1 MADGT
6 RIVVVDD
13 DDLFRPMLVGNLTDA
28 GYVVREFPAPD
39 QALDALSAEN
49 VAADNALDLLI
60 LDWKMPGL
68 TGLELL
74 QRLRQ
79 IGVMTPAIFL
89 TSLDDVIYEEAAL
102 KAGAIDFVGKTR
114 SFAILQRRIEL
125 ALSRSEP
132 GEPSEGS
139 RDGSDAVVE
148 IGPLVLD
155 AGSHAITWQNQ
166 PVSLTLGEFK
176 SVALMVRA
184 GRDVSYR
191 EIYDALRG
199 ENFAAGQGPDGYR
212 ANVRA
217 LIKRVRQKFLA
228 VDPGFDAI
236 ENFPGFGYRWR
247 SVDKE
252 A

>member
-1 MADGT
+1 MSEGVS
-6 RIVVVDD
+6 IVVVDD

-28 GYVVREFPAPD
+28 GYRVREFPAPD
-39 QALDALSAEN
+39 QALDALSADRL
-49 VAADNALDLLI
+49 VAEGDLDLLI

-79 IGVMTPAIFL
+79 VGLMTPALFL

-125 ALSRSEP
+125 ALSRSEGGDST
-132 GEPSEGS
+132 GEGRESPEG
-139 RDGSDAVVE
+139 VLQL
-148 IGPLVLD
+148 GPLTLD
-155 AGSHAITWQNQ
+155 SGSHAITWQNQ
-166 PVSLTLGEFK
+166 AVSLTLGEFK

-217 LIKRVRQKFLA
+217 LIKRVRQKFIA

-247 SVDKE
+247 SGEKE
-252 A
+252 L

>member
-1 MADGT
+1 MAEPT
-6 RIVVVDD
+6 RLVVVDD
-13 DDLFRPMLVGNLTDA
+13 DDLFRPMLVGNLTEA
-28 GYVVREFPAPD
+28 GFNVREFAAPD
-39 QALDALSAEN
+39 MALKDLSADVVTPEM
-49 VAADNALDLLI
+49 ASDLLI

-79 IGVMTPAIFL
+79 IGLMTPAIFL

-125 ALSRSEP
+125 ALSRSEAIEIS
-132 GEPSEGS
+132 GDVQ
-139 RDGSDAVVE
+139 DGADGVLQT
-148 IGPLVLD
+148 GPLLLD
-155 AGSHAITWQNQ
+155 AGSHAVTWRER

-217 LIKRVRQKFLA
+217 LIKRVRQKFIA
-228 VDPGFDAI
+228 IDPSFDAI

-247 SVDKE
+247 AAIKDT
-252 A
+252 

>member
-1 MADGT
+1 MPEGI

-13 DDLFRPMLVGNLTDA
+13 DDLFRPMLVGNLAEA
-28 GYVVREFPAPD
+28 GFVVREFSAPD
-39 QALDALSAEN
+39 LALEALSADT
-49 VAADNALDLLI
+49 VARTDDLDLLI

-79 IGVMTPAIFL
+79 IGLMTPAIFL

-125 ALSRSEP
+125 ALSRSE
-132 GEPSEGS
+132 GAEGDEGA
-139 RDGSDAVVE
+139 RENADGIVQ
-148 IGPLVLD
+148 IGPLTLD
-155 AGSHAITWQNQ
+155 AGSHAITWLEQ

-217 LIKRVRQKFLA
+217 LIKRVRQKFIA

-247 SVDKE
+247 SIDKD

>member
-1 MADGT
+1 MAEGI

-13 DDLFRPMLVGNLTDA
+13 DDLFRPMLVGNLNEA

-39 QALDALSAEN
+39 LALDALSADS
-49 VAADNALDLLI
+49 VASADDLDLLI

-79 IGVMTPAIFL
+79 IGLMTPAIFL
-89 TSLDDVIYEEAAL
+89 TSLDDVIDEEAAL

-125 ALSRSEP
+125 ALSRSEAT
-132 GEPSEGS
+132 EGAEGVKEEG
-139 RDGSDAVVE
+139 DGLLQA
-148 IGPLVLD
+148 GPLSLD
-155 AGSHAITWQNQ
+155 AGSHAITWRNQ

-176 SVALMVRA
+176 SVALLVRA

-217 LIKRVRQKFLA
+217 LIKRVRQKFIA

-247 SVDKE
+247 SAEKE

>member
-1 MADGT
+1 MTEAI

-13 DDLFRPMLVGNLTDA
+13 DDLFRPMLVGNLGDA
-28 GYVVREFPAPD
+28 GFVVREFPAPD
-39 QALDALSAEN
+39 LALEALSAES
-49 VAADNALDLLI
+49 VAAENNLDLLI

-79 IGVMTPAIFL
+79 IGLMTPAIFL

-125 ALSRSEP
+125 ALSRAEAN
-132 GEPSEGS
+132 GEEVLKESP
-139 RDGSDAVVE
+139 DGIVQM
-148 IGPLVLD
+148 GPLTLD
-155 AGSHAITWQNQ
+155 AGSHAITWQSQ
-166 PVSLTLGEFK
+166 PVNLTLGEFK

-217 LIKRVRQKFLA
+217 LIKRVRQKFIA
-228 VDPGFDAI
+228 VDPNFDAI

-247 SVDKE
+247 AAGKE
-252 A
+252 P

>member
-1 MADGT
+1 MTEAT

-13 DDLFRPMLVGNLTDA
+13 DDLFRPMLVGNLTEA
-28 GYVVREFPAPD
+28 GFAVREYPAPD
-39 QALDALSAEN
+39 LALEALSADSVLPDSN
-49 VAADNALDLLI
+49 LDLLI

-79 IGVMTPAIFL
+79 IGLMTPAIFL

-125 ALSRSEP
+125 ALSRSESQE
-132 GEPSEGS
+132 GDDAAKEPA
-139 RDGSDAVVE
+139 DGIMQV
-148 IGPLVLD
+148 GPLTLD

-217 LIKRVRQKFLA
+217 LIKRVRQKFIA

-247 SVDKE
+247 SAEKDS
-252 A
+252 

>member
-139 RDGSDAVVE
+139 RDGCDAVVE

>member
-1 MADGT
+1 MAEAT

-13 DDLFRPMLVGNLTDA
+13 DDLFRPMLVGNLSEA
-28 GYVVREFPAPD
+28 GFNVREFSAPD
-39 QALDALSAEN
+39 IALEELSAES
-49 VAADNALDLLI
+49 VAPEITIDLLI

-79 IGVMTPAIFL
+79 IGLMTPAIFL

-125 ALSRSEP
+125 ALSRAEI
-132 GEPSEGS
+132 GEGLVEGQVS
-139 RDGSDAVVE
+139 TDGLVQT
-148 IGPLVLD
+148 GPLVLD
-155 AGSHAITWQNQ
+155 AGSHAVTWQERQ
-166 PVSLTLGEFK
+166 VSLTLGEFK

-217 LIKRVRQKFLA
+217 LIKRVRQKFIA
-228 VDPGFDAI
+228 VDPSFDAI

-247 SVDKE
+247 AAGRD
-252 A
+252 

>member
-1 MADGT
+1 MAEGI

-28 GYVVREFPAPD
+28 GFVVREFSAPD
-39 QALDALSAEN
+39 QALEALSADS
-49 VAADNALDLLI
+49 VAADTELDLLI

-79 IGVMTPAIFL
+79 IGLMTPAIFL

-125 ALSRSEP
+125 ALSRAEAVEGDQPAKEATP
-132 GEPSEGS
+132 GL
-139 RDGSDAVVE
+139 VQV
-148 IGPLVLD
+148 GPLTLD
-155 AGSHAITWQNQ
+155 AGSHAITWQDQ

-217 LIKRVRQKFLA
+217 LIKRVRQKFIA

-247 SVDKE
+247 SAEKD

>member
-1 MADGT
+1 MAEGT

-13 DDLFRPMLVGNLTDA
+13 DDLFRPMLVGNLTEA
-28 GYVVREFPAPD
+28 GFVVREFPAPD
-39 QALDALSAEN
+39 QALDALSADS
-49 VAADNALDLLI
+49 VAADTALDLLI

-125 ALSRSEP
+125 ALSRSET
-132 GEPSEGS
+132 GETSES
-139 RDGSDAVVE
+139 PRDGGDAVVE
-148 IGPLVLD
+148 IGPLTLD

-247 SVDKE
+247 TADKD

>member
-1 MADGT
+1 MAEAT

-13 DDLFRPMLVGNLTDA
+13 DDLFRPMLVGNLTEA
-28 GYVVREFPAPD
+28 GFHVREYAAPD
-39 QALDALSAEN
+39 VALEALSADS
-49 VAADNALDLLI
+49 VAQDVTIDLLI

-79 IGVMTPAIFL
+79 IGLMTPAIFL

-125 ALSRSEP
+125 ALSRSEATEVSGDNP
-132 GEPSEGS
+132 AGA
-139 RDGSDAVVE
+139 DGLLQT
-148 IGPLVLD
+148 GPLLLD
-155 AGSHAITWQNQ
+155 AGSHAVTWRER

-217 LIKRVRQKFLA
+217 LIKRVRQKFIA
-228 VDPGFDAI
+228 VDPSFDAI

-247 SVDKE
+247 AASKD

>member
-1 MADGT
+1 MADAT

-13 DDLFRPMLVGNLTDA
+13 DDLFRPMLVGNLSEA
-28 GYVVREFPAPD
+28 GFAVREFAAPD
-39 QALDALSAEN
+39 LALDALSAES
-49 VAADNALDLLI
+49 VEPQTTIDLLI

-74 QRLRQ
+74 QKLRQ
-79 IGVMTPAIFL
+79 IGLMTPAIFL

-125 ALSRSEP
+125 ALSRSEA
-132 GEPSEGS
+132 EGVS
-139 RDGSDAVVE
+139 GAVEGNESHLQV
-148 IGPLVLD
+148 GPLLLD
-155 AGSHAITWQNQ
+155 AGSHAVTWRER

-228 VDPGFDAI
+228 VDPSFDAI

-247 SVDKE
+247 SASKE

>member
-1 MADGT
+1 MAEAT

-13 DDLFRPMLVGNLTDA
+13 DDLFRPMLVGNLSEA
-28 GYVVREFPAPD
+28 GFNVREFSAPD
-39 QALDALSAEN
+39 VALEALSAES
-49 VAADNALDLLI
+49 VAPESTIDLLI
-60 LDWKMPGL
+60 LDWKMPVL

-79 IGVMTPAIFL
+79 IGLMTPAIFL

-125 ALSRSEP
+125 ALSRSEAI
-132 GEPSEGS
+132 
-139 RDGSDAVVE
+139 DGQADGQVSADGVLQT
-148 IGPLVLD
+148 GPLLLD
-155 AGSHAITWQNQ
+155 AGSHAVTWQERQ
-166 PVSLTLGEFK
+166 VSLTLGEFK

-217 LIKRVRQKFLA
+217 LIKRVRQKFIA
-228 VDPGFDAI
+228 VDPSFDAI

-247 SVDKE
+247 AAGKE
-252 A
+252 P

>member
-1 MADGT
+1 MAEAT

-13 DDLFRPMLVGNLTDA
+13 DDLFRPMLVGNLSEA
-28 GYVVREFPAPD
+28 GYAVREFAAPD
-39 QALDALSAEN
+39 LALDALSAES
-49 VAADNALDLLI
+49 VGQQTTIDLLI

-74 QRLRQ
+74 QKLRQ
-79 IGVMTPAIFL
+79 IGLMTPAIFL

-125 ALSRSEP
+125 ALSRSETDGIP
-132 GEPSEGS
+132 VGGEGNESQLQ
-139 RDGSDAVVE
+139 V
-148 IGPLVLD
+148 GPLLLD
-155 AGSHAITWQNQ
+155 AGSHAVTWRER

-228 VDPGFDAI
+228 VDPSFDAI

-247 SVDKE
+247 AASKD

>member
-1 MADGT
+1 MAEAT
-6 RIVVVDD
+6 RLVVVDD
-13 DDLFRPMLVGNLTDA
+13 DDLFRPMLVGNLTEA
-28 GYVVREFPAPD
+28 GFSVREFAAPD
-39 QALDALSAEN
+39 VALNDMSADVVTPES
-49 VAADNALDLLI
+49 ASDLLI

-79 IGVMTPAIFL
+79 IGLMTPAIFL

-125 ALSRSEP
+125 ALSRSEAIEIS
-132 GEPSEGS
+132 GDVQGS
-139 RDGSDAVVE
+139 ADSVLQT
-148 IGPLVLD
+148 GPLLLD
-155 AGSHAITWQNQ
+155 AGSHAVTWHER

-217 LIKRVRQKFLA
+217 LIKRVRQKFIA
-228 VDPGFDAI
+228 IDPNFDAI

-247 SVDKE
+247 TASKDT
-252 A
+252 

>member
-1 MADGT
+1 MAEAI

-13 DDLFRPMLVGNLTDA
+13 DDLFRPMLVGNLTEA
-28 GYVVREFPAPD
+28 GFGVREFSDPD
-39 QALDALSAEN
+39 VAFRALMIDAATSDAS
-49 VAADNALDLLI
+49 VDLLI
-60 LDWKMPGL
+60 LDWKMPDL

-79 IGVMTPAIFL
+79 AGLTTSAIFL
-89 TSLDDVIYEEAAL
+89 TALDDVIYEEAAL

-125 ALSRSEP
+125 ALR
-132 GEPSEGS
+132 
-139 RDGSDAVVE
+139 RKDAVDINGE
-148 IGPLVLD
+148 NQDDADGTLQLGPLLLD
-155 AGSHAITWQNQ
+155 ARSHAVNWREKPIG
-166 PVSLTLGEFK
+166 LTLGEFK

-191 EIYDALRG
+191 EIYDSLRG
-199 ENFAAGQGPDGYR
+199 ENFAAGQGADGYR

-217 LIKRVRQKFLA
+217 LIKRVRQKFVA
-228 VDPGFDAI
+228 VDPSFDAI

-247 SVDKE
+247 ITSKDI
-252 A
+252 

>member
-1 MADGT
+1 MTEAT

-13 DDLFRPMLVGNLTDA
+13 DDLFRPMLVGNLTEA
-28 GYVVREFPAPD
+28 GFAVREYPAPD
-39 QALDALSAEN
+39 LALEALSADSLAPESN
-49 VAADNALDLLI
+49 LDLLI

-79 IGVMTPAIFL
+79 IGLMTPAIFL

-125 ALSRSEP
+125 ALSRSESGDADDVARESP
-132 GEPSEGS
+132 
-139 RDGSDAVVE
+139 DGVVQM
-148 IGPLVLD
+148 GPLTLD
-155 AGSHAITWQNQ
+155 AGSHAITWQGQ

-217 LIKRVRQKFLA
+217 LIKRVRQKFIA

-247 SVDKE
+247 SADKDS
-252 A
+252 

>member
-1 MADGT
+1 MAEAT

-13 DDLFRPMLVGNLTDA
+13 DDLFRPMLVGNLSEA
-28 GYVVREFPAPD
+28 RFSVREFSAPD
-39 QALDALSAEN
+39 VALEELSAES
-49 VAADNALDLLI
+49 VGPEATIDLLI
-60 LDWKMPGL
+60 LDWKMPSL

-79 IGVMTPAIFL
+79 IGLMTPAIFL

-125 ALSRSEP
+125 ALSRSEAA
-132 GEPSEGS
+132 EGQG
-139 RDGSDAVVE
+139 DGQLSADG
-148 IGPLVLD
+148 ILQTGPLQLD
-155 AGSHAITWQNQ
+155 AGSHAVSWHDR

-217 LIKRVRQKFLA
+217 LIKRVRQKFIA
-228 VDPGFDAI
+228 VDPSFDAI
-236 ENFPGFGYRWR
+236 ENFPGLGYRWR
-247 SVDKE
+247 AAGKE
-252 A
+252 P

>member
-1 MADGT
+1 MSEGVS
-6 RIVVVDD
+6 IVVVDD

-28 GYVVREFPAPD
+28 GYRVREFPAPD
-39 QALDALSAEN
+39 QALDALSADRL
-49 VAADNALDLLI
+49 VAEGDLDLLI

-79 IGVMTPAIFL
+79 VGLMTPALFL

-125 ALSRSEP
+125 ALSRSEAGDST
-132 GEPSEGS
+132 GEGRESPEG
-139 RDGSDAVVE
+139 VLQL
-148 IGPLVLD
+148 GPLTLD
-155 AGSHAITWQNQ
+155 SGSHAITWQNQ
-166 PVSLTLGEFK
+166 AVSLTLGEFK

-217 LIKRVRQKFLA
+217 LIKRVRQKFIA

-247 SVDKE
+247 SGEKE
-252 A
+252 L

>member
-1 MADGT
+1 MVEAT

-13 DDLFRPMLVGNLTDA
+13 DDLFRPMLVGNLSEA
-28 GYVVREFPAPD
+28 GFNVREFSVPD
-39 QALDALSAEN
+39 VALEALSAES
-49 VAADNALDLLI
+49 VAPETTIDLLI

-79 IGVMTPAIFL
+79 IGLLTPAIFL

-125 ALSRSEP
+125 ALSRSEVTDAQGDAQTSP
-132 GEPSEGS
+132 
-139 RDGSDAVVE
+139 DGVLQT
-148 IGPLVLD
+148 GPLILD
-155 AGSHAITWQNQ
+155 AGSHAVTWQER

-217 LIKRVRQKFLA
+217 LIKRVRQKFIA
-228 VDPGFDAI
+228 VDPSFDAI

-247 SVDKE
+247 AIGKE
-252 A
+252 T

>member
-1 MADGT
+1 MVEAT

-13 DDLFRPMLVGNLTDA
+13 DDLFRPMLVGNLSEA
-28 GYVVREFPAPD
+28 GFNVREFSAPD
-39 QALDALSAEN
+39 VALEALSAES
-49 VAADNALDLLI
+49 VAPDAAIDLLI

-79 IGVMTPAIFL
+79 IGLMTPAIFL

-125 ALSRSEP
+125 ALSRAEAV
-132 GEPSEGS
+132 
-139 RDGSDAVVE
+139 DGQGDAQTASDGVLQT
-148 IGPLVLD
+148 GPLVLD
-155 AGSHAITWQNQ
+155 AGSHAVTWQDR

-217 LIKRVRQKFLA
+217 LIKRVRQKFIA
-228 VDPGFDAI
+228 VDPSFDAI

-247 SVDKE
+247 AAGKE
-252 A
+252 P